1 MKKIYSVSLLAAA
14 IAVMMFILPVQA
26 SQTDEQIVSSVQQSH
41 VFKTYLKDDDVNV
54 RSKDGVVSLTGTVSE
69 ESHKQ
74 LAHETV
80 AGQPGVKSV
89 DNKLEI
95 KGESPAENSDAW
107 LMMKVKTSLLF
118 HSSVS
123 GFATEVDVKDGIATL
138 GGEADSQAQKDLTT
152 EYAKDIDGVKEVKNE
167 MTVAKAPKKS
177 DGKTM
182 GEQIDDASITA
193 LAKSTLLYHRS
204 TSGINTKVTTSDGV
218 VTLSGKAKNE
228 AEKDLAAKRVS
239 DVSGVKKVVNNMT
252 VQ

>member
-1 MKKIYSVSLLAAA
+1 MKKIYSVSLLAAVV
-14 IAVMMFILPVQA
+14 AVMMLSVPLQA
-26 SQTDEQIVSSVQQSH
+26 SQTDEQIVSSAQQSH
-41 VFKTYLKDDDVNV
+41 VFKTYLKDDDVNI
-54 RSKDGVVSLTGTVSE
+54 RSKDGAVTLTGTVSE

-80 AGQPGVKSV
+80 ASQPGVKSV

-118 HSSVS
+118 KSSVS
-123 GFATEVDVKDGIATL
+123 GFATEVDVKDGIVTL

-228 AEKDLAAKRVS
+228 AEKDLATKRVS

>member
-1 MKKIYSVSLLAAA
+1 MKKIYSVSLLAAV
-14 IAVMMFILPVQA
+14 IAVMMFSVPLQA
-26 SQTDEQIVSSVQQSH
+26 SQTDEQIVSSAQQSH
-41 VFKTYLKDDDVNV
+41 VFKTYLKDDDVNI
-54 RSKDGVVSLTGTVSE
+54 RSKDGAVTLTGTVSE

-95 KGESPAENSDAW
+95 IGESPAEYSDAW
-107 LMMKVKTSLLF
+107 LMTKVKTSLLF
-118 HSSVS
+118 KSSVS
-123 GFATEVDVKDGIATL
+123 GFATEVDVKDGIVTL

-167 MTVAKAPKKS
+167 MTVAKSPKKS

-204 TSGINTKVTTSDGV
+204 TSGIKTKVTTSDGV
-218 VTLSGKAKNE
+218 VTLSGSAKNE

-239 DVSGVKKVVNNMT
+239 DVSGVKEVVNNMT

>member
-1 MKKIYSVSLLAAA
+1 M
-14 IAVMMFILPVQA
+14 
-26 SQTDEQIVSSVQQSH
+26 T
-41 VFKTYLKDDDVNV
+41 
-54 RSKDGVVSLTGTVSE
+54 
-69 ESHKQ
+69 
-74 LAHETV
+74 
-80 AGQPGVKSV
+80 
-89 DNKLEI
+89 
-95 KGESPAENSDAW
+95 
-107 LMMKVKTSLLF
+107 KVKTSLLF
-118 HSSVS
+118 KSSVS
-123 GFATEVDVKDGIATL
+123 GFATEVDVKDGIVTL

-228 AEKDLAAKRVS
+228 AEKDLATKRVS